1 MKTWDLKRT
10 TYSVSDFLSWQRQ
23 GTLVLSPSFQRRSV
37 WRKGAKSY
45 LIDTILRGLPV
56 PVIIMRDQ
64 NTDLDT
70 FEPKREIV
78 DGQQRLRTLL
88 SFIEPSSI
96 NDFNTSIDA
105 FTISRA
111 HNKKLAN
118 KTFSELNALQKQR
131 ILDYEFSVH
140 ILPSKVGD
148 REVLE
153 IFARM
158 NATGEKLNDQELRN
172 AEYFGEFKS
181 LMFKLASEQLDRW
194 RDWRIFTENNISRMQ
209 EVELTSE
216 FGILCIRG
224 ISDKKKTTI
233 NKIYT
238 DYDEDLESADEIQKR
253 IRNTFEV
260 IDENFSVLISK
271 SVFKKKTLF
280 YSLFASI
287 YELLYGLGSE
297 LNSKKPKKLPKAMNH
312 KFEIIDKKFK
322 EDEVPQNVID
332 SSTKATN
339 NASSRRIIT
348 NFLVKEFSD
357 D

>member
-1 MKTWDLKRT
+1 
-10 TYSVSDFLSWQRQ
+10 
-23 GTLVLSPSFQRRSV
+23 
-37 WRKGAKSY
+37 
-45 LIDTILRGLPV
+45 
-56 PVIIMRDQ
+56 
-64 NTDLDT
+64 
-70 FEPKREIV
+70 
-78 DGQQRLRTLL
+78 
-88 SFIEPSSI
+88 
-96 NDFNTSIDA
+96 
-105 FTISRA
+105 
-111 HNKKLAN
+111 
-118 KTFSELNALQKQR
+118 
-131 ILDYEFSVH
+131 
-140 ILPSKVGD
+140 
-148 REVLE
+148 
-153 IFARM
+153 
-158 NATGEKLNDQELRN
+158 
-172 AEYFGEFKS
+172 
-181 LMFKLASEQLDRW
+181 
-194 RDWRIFTENNISRMQ
+194 MQ

-224 ISDKKKTTI
+224 ISDKKKATI